1 MEAEWGQSKT
11 ILMSNFRVVYAC
23 ALTYRSS

>member
-11 ILMSNFRVVYAC
+11 NLMSNFRVVYAGP
-23 ALTYRSS
+23 LTYRSS